1 MSDENITLKSII
13 KTEAELKELGYCV
26 QNNIIKRVVSD
37 TAEFNFCN
45 SVYLKIICSN
55 TCTMGLSHNIG
66 NIDYLISSY
75 IELFDLPEEDG
86 LPSREVKSI
95 PCRLIFDS
103 PNCSWG
109 SRCIGFGHFMKDK
122 FVLTDDFVMINII

>member
-1 MSDENITLKSII
+1 MSDKNITLKSII

-26 QNNIIKRVVSD
+26 QNNIIKRVVID

-45 SVYLKIICSN
+45 SVYLKVICSN
-55 TCTMGLSHNIG
+55 TCSMGLSHKG

-86 LPSREVKSI
+86 LPSREIKSI
-95 PCRLIFDS
+95 PCRLIFNS
-103 PNCSWG
+103 PNGSLG

-122 FVLTDDFVMINII
+122 FVLTDDFVMINAI